1 MPCGLPF
8 GILPDME
15 AQHCIV
21 LCTCPDQ
28 ASADHIAQTLVAEQL
43 AACVNIIDGVKSV
56 YLWQGEMES
65 SHELQLIIKTHS
77 RCYGALEQRLRALHP
92 YELPEIIAVPIEA
105 GLPGYLAWLDETTR
119 ATTD

>member
-28 ASADHIAQTLVAEQL
+28 ASADHIAQTLVTEQL

-105 GLPGYLAWLDETTR
+105 GLPEYLAWLDETTR